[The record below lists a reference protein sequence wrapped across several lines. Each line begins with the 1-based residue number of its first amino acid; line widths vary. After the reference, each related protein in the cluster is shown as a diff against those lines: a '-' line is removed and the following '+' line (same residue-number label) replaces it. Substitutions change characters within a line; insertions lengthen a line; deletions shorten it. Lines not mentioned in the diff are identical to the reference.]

1 MVTHK
6 AFRSRHRRRPRPRI
20 RPRGVME
27 CGVLE
32 YCAKAEKHPRSG
44 LEILKVLPIGVVQLF
59 SGLSAPAADDQKTAQ
74 PAVTRIAEIE
84 RDLQGRL
91 GVAILDTANG
101 RSIDYHAKDRFP
113 MCSTFKWLAAAAVL
127 KRVDQNQERL
137 DRKLSYGPADM
148 LEWAPITENHVQEGS
163 MTLDALCAA
172 AIEYSDNTAGN
183 LLLQTI
189 GGPHGLTE
197 FVRSIG
203 DPITRLDRNEPTL
216 NTAIKGDER
225 DTTTPA
231 SMLKDLKSLL
241 VDQELSA
248 GSQQKL
254 EGWLIK
260 NTTGDKRLRA
270 GLPSTW
276 QIGDKTGTGPKNGAT
291 GDVAIARPPNRAPI
305 LIVVYTVESS
315 ASSDKINQ
323 AFADVGKVVGETF
336 R

>member
-1 MVTHK
+1 M
-6 AFRSRHRRRPRPRI
+6 S
-20 RPRGVME
+20 
-27 CGVLE
+27 
-32 YCAKAEKHPRSG
+32 
-44 LEILKVLPIGVVQLF
+44 LKVLLIGAVQLV
-59 SGLSAPAADDQKTAQ
+59 SGLSAPAADDQTIAQ

-101 RSIDYHAKDRFP
+101 RSIEYNAKDRFP
-113 MCSTFKWLAAAAVL
+113 MCSTFKWLAVAAVL

-137 DRKLSYGPADM
+137 DRKISYGHADM
-148 LEWAPITENHVQEGS
+148 LEWAPITEKHVQEGS

-189 GGPHGLTE
+189 GGPQGLTE

-231 SMLKDLKSLL
+231 SMLNDLKSLVL
-241 VDQELSA
+241 GETLSA
-248 GSQQKL
+248 AGRQKL
-254 EGWLIK
+254 EGWLVK

-276 QIGDKTGTGPKNGAT
+276 QIGDKTGTGKNGAR
-291 GDVAIARPPNRAPI
+291 GDVAIVRPPNREPI
-305 LIVVYTVESS
+305 LIVVYTVESP
-315 ASSDKINQ
+315 APDDNINE
-323 AFADVGKVVGETF
+323 AFADIGKVVGEEF